1 MPAEMEVN
9 AISGGVDFK
18 IEDDK
23 GERVHFKLD
32 RRMAS
37 ALVIM
42 GLQELARLPPPEG
55 ELLQDPERP
64 LLEGRPSFQVA
75 IDHQS
80 GDALVGFRL
89 PPLSALHF
97 LFDDELTSK
106 LVREL
111 SEVLETP
118 RPARVNELKANSK
131 QATLRENSHD
141 SRVR

>member
-9 AISGGVDFK
+9 AISGRIDFK

-118 RPARVNELKANSK
+118 RPARVQRIKS
-131 QATLRENSHD
+131 
-141 SRVR
+141 